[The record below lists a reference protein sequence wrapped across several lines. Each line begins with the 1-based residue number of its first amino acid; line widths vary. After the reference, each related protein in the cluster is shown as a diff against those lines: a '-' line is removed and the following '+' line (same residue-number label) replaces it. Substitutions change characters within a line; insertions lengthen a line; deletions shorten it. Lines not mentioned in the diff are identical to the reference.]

1 MELHL
6 GQGLLPK
13 LCLYANV
20 ALCKLLKLDALAH
33 AARAKILPN
42 MRLHLHIK
50 SMMVHVLKRP
60 IDWCNHET

>member
-1 MELHL
+1 MWEMELHL

-13 LCLYANV
+13 LCLYANE

-33 AARAKILPN
+33 AACAKILLN

-50 SMMVHVLKRP
+50 SMIVYF
-60 IDWCNHET
+60 

>member
-50 SMMVHVLKRP
+50 SMMVHS
-60 IDWCNHET
+60 